1 MGKHTNTYISPQPAG
16 AATSVRL
23 SPAPRTYTGRL
34 LRRSLTRDSTT
45 QTLTFLHSRLV
56 PRQVCAS
63 RPHHA
68 HTQGGSF
75 GDRSPVTAPRGAA
88 RQVPP
93 SRHSP
98 VPRTYTGRL
107 LRRSLARHSNRRG
120 SATSATVAP
129 LSRTTHIDRAAP
141 SEIAR
146 PSQQH
151 TGQRDNSTISATV
164 ALLPRVRV
172 SLLTCASRAP
182 RVA

>member
-1 MGKHTNTYISPQPAG
+1 MCIDVDSHFLGGLDCQYRTAVCVCVVYI
-16 AATSVRL
+16 TIE
-23 SPAPRTYTGRL
+23 RL
-34 LRRSLTRDSTT
+34 LVIKPVKARDMGLRDKCHRRAPL
-45 QTLTFLHSRLV
+45 
-56 PRQVCAS
+56 
-63 RPHHA
+63 PHHA

-75 GDRSPVTAPRGAA
+75 GDRSPVTATDGAA

-93 SRHSP
+93 SRPSP
-98 VPRTYTGRL
+98 APRTYTGRL

-151 TGQRDNSTISATV
+151 TGQRDNSTTSATV